1 MQRASRLLGRA
12 DGAVTFT
19 DQLSTLDP
27 RLGEVTGTAAGAL
40 RIGLDREGWLL
51 WFRPEQPEL
60 VSWGGDPQNAE
71 VHELSAD
78 GAQVRISP
86 RKSFEKWQEVVR
98 GRSLPWRPWHA
109 ATAERLRG
117 QLTAIML
124 GRSRGQIA
132 IAESLQ
138 RAVVLDEAPE
148 VPGLDVHARYRP
160 AAGGQLGGD
169 WWDLLPLA
177 GDRVAVVVGDV
188 AGHGVHAAA
197 AMAQLRT
204 ALRAYLLEGHS
215 PAAALDRLDALVAT
229 LNGNHTATAVVGIVS
244 PAAEGAS
251 GAPSVDLASA
261 GHPAPLLVTAQGA
274 VALQVPTRPMLGLGF
289 GPTSGTVDE
298 VATTPSP
305 RTPCCCSSATDWS
318 NARGTSLSETTRQL
332 GRNAAHAVGEGL
344 DVAAV
349 ADRLLTAVPGRGDD
363 DTTLVLARLARH
375 RSVT

>member
-1 MQRASRLLGRA
+1 M
-12 DGAVTFT
+12 
-19 DQLSTLDP
+19 
-27 RLGEVTGTAAGAL
+27 
-40 RIGLDREGWLL
+40 
-51 WFRPEQPEL
+51 
-60 VSWGGDPQNAE
+60 
-71 VHELSAD
+71 
-78 GAQVRISP
+78 
-86 RKSFEKWQEVVR
+86 
-98 GRSLPWRPWHA
+98 
-109 ATAERLRG
+109 
-117 QLTAIML
+117 
-124 GRSRGQIA
+124 
-132 IAESLQ
+132 
-138 RAVVLDEAPE
+138 
-148 VPGLDVHARYRP
+148 PGLDVHARYRP

-215 PAAALDRLDALVAT
+215 PAAALDRSTRGRHPQRQPHGD
-229 LNGNHTATAVVGIVS
+229 GGRRIVS

-298 VATTPSP
+298 VATTPP
-305 RTPCCCSSATDWS
+305 RGRRAAVLQRRTGRAARDEPVRDDPA
-318 NARGTSLSETTRQL
+318 ARGER
-332 GRNAAHAVGEGL
+332 RDAVGEGL

-363 DTTLVLARLARH
+363 DTTLVLAARSSPL
-375 RSVT
+375 RVT